1 MRVSVLLKIPAL
13 CLAAFG
19 LISFFGDF
27 AFAGVIIPWK
37 EADEGLHV
45 AEFESVFDNDPY
57 EITVVKVDP
66 ERYSFQ
72 LLCATELGK
81 EPLTTKEWA
90 LKYQMLAAVN
100 AGMFRRTV

>member
-1 MRVSVLLKIPAL
+1 MRVPILLKIPTF
-13 CLAAFG
+13 CLVAFG
-19 LISFFGDF
+19 LISLFGHF
-27 AFAGVIIPWK
+27 AFTSVTIPWK
-37 EADEGLHV
+37 EADEGLLV
-45 AEFESVFDNDPY
+45 AELESVFDDSPY